1 MSKATVVPL
10 NEANQSFHNM
20 QRFRIKQV
28 KPVISVGFVLCLI
41 SFSMLANA
49 STPLI
54 EATKNQNRIEVEA
67 LLDKGVDADEPQGD
81 GATALH
87 WAAYRNDAVL
97 TDSLLKHGANP
108 NSSDDHG
115 VTPLS
120 LAVLNANLDSV
131 SYTHLTLPTI
141 LLV

>member
-1 MSKATVVPL
+1 
-10 NEANQSFHNM
+10 M

-41 SFSMLANA
+41 SISMLTNA

-87 WAAYRNDAVL
+87 WAADQAL
-97 TDSLLKHGANP
+97 Q
-108 NSSDDHG
+108 
-115 VTPLS
+115 
-120 LAVLNANLDSV
+120 
-131 SYTHLTLPTI
+131 
-141 LLV
+141 

>member
-1 MSKATVVPL
+1 
-10 NEANQSFHNM
+10 M

-41 SFSMLANA
+41 SISMLANA

-67 LLDKGVDADEPQGD
+67 LLDKGVDADESQGD

-87 WAAYRNDAVL
+87 WAAYRNDADL
-97 TDSLLKHGANP
+97 TDSLLKHGAK
-108 NSSDDHG
+108 
-115 VTPLS
+115 TQI
-120 LAVLNANLDSV
+120 
-131 SYTHLTLPTI
+131 LPMI
-141 LLV
+141 MALLPYL